1 MHPYGCTR
9 GLIGNSLG
17 RGMSLN
23 PEGSEPGGAEL
34 SRSSR
39 GNFLA
44 SYPEKLSS
52 EAKHFSL
59 SSSFKEFAP
68 RNVQP
73 LR

>member
-17 RGMSLN
+17 REMSLN
-23 PEGSEPGGAEL
+23 PEGSEPGGGEL

-44 SYPEKLSS
+44 SDPEKLSS
-52 EAKHFSL
+52 EAKPFGL

-68 RNVQP
+68 GIVQP